1 MVLHDERRRGY
12 GKRAAEAHEGDFSF
26 LALRRD
32 YDHQCAGERRL
43 LDRGPAR
50 TVRRRQFHA
59 YAASRSVALLI
70 AALICAVVRS
80 RTAVAALAL
89 VMTLVQAFDGLI
101 GALAHD
107 PAKTYGPLAFALA
120 NVAVLVWLLRAYD
133 VGNEAR
139 NSV

>member
-1 MVLHDERRRGY
+1 MASEQLKHMRVTFRFWLCVAITTISALVSAGFSIA
-12 GKRAAEAHEGDFSF
+12 GLLGPSGGDSF
-26 LALRRD
+26 T
-32 YDHQCAGERRL
+32 Q
-43 LDRGPAR
+43 
-50 TVRRRQFHA
+50 

-107 PAKTYGPLAFALA
+107 PAKTYGPLVFALA
-120 NVAVLVWLLRAYD
+120 NVAVLVWPLRAYD